1 MIIYNKTRG
10 PVRLLGKV
18 LPRNTNLTL
27 DEHLLTENE
36 LAQLRAAESF
46 DSIHCTPSLLPKPVA
61 APPKPATPATP
72 EAQVVRLMP
81 RQNGKKARGG
91 R

>member
-18 LPRNTNLTL
+18 LPRNTNLTV
-27 DEHLLTENE
+27 DEKLLTENE
-36 LAQLRAAESF
+36 LTELRAAESF
-46 DSIHCTPSLLPKPVA
+46 DSIHCSPSLLPKPEVPAPKPAPPPVPKPVVA
-61 APPKPATPATP
+61 PAAKQAPPK
-72 EAQVVRLMP
+72 RS
-81 RQNGKKARGG
+81 RG